1 MLLLLGNVPVTPM
14 PFLGMTQQIPANF
27 IWGWRGMARWF
38 VSHAKTRLERMPE
51 WDEKN
56 KLHLLQHSI
65 LCVSHLKGLNN
76 VLAPNWKGSFLLPSW
91 KSRRMKTSEAWSPAR
106 GPLMQCSKSLPRP
119 FKGWPTDFV
128 QIPAN
133 FIWGSRGMA
142 RSFLSHAQAT
152 LEGIAEW
159 DEKNKLHLLQH
170 IILCVSHLKGLN
182 NILAPN
188 WKGSFLLPCWKSRR
202 VKRSEAWSPTWGPLM
217 QRSQSLLRPFKGS
230 PNDFVQIPANFSWGS
245 RGMARWFLS
254 HDQARLE
261 GLAEWDKK
269 MR

>member
-56 KLHLLQHSI
+56 KLHSLQHSI
-65 LCVSHLKGLNN
+65 LCVSHLKGLND

-106 GPLMQCSKSLPRP
+106 GPLMQCSQSLPRP

-133 FIWGSRGMA
+133 FISESRGMA
-142 RSFLSHAQAT
+142 QSFLSHPQAT
-152 LEGIAEW
+152 LEGIA
-159 DEKNKLHLLQH
+159 
-170 IILCVSHLKGLN
+170 V
-182 NILAPN
+182 
-188 WKGSFLLPCWKSRR
+188 RR
-202 VKRSEAWSPTWGPLM
+202 KKQAALTSTHYLVCQS
-217 QRSQSLLRPFKGS
+217 SQGT
-230 PNDFVQIPANFSWGS
+230 
-245 RGMARWFLS
+245 
-254 HDQARLE
+254 E
-261 GLAEWDKK
+261 
-269 MR
+269 